1 MNEDSIN
8 LLKECYSG
16 CTMAINSINQIQ
28 EFVKDD
34 SLLALLEEYKNE
46 HEHLKEQSCEFLK
59 KAGEN
64 GKTPPVMASAFSW
77 ITAEMKLLIK
87 NDNTHIAKLM
97 MDGCNMGI
105 QSIGEFLNKY
115 HNACDNAIKLAK
127 EVIRSEEE
135 FNKKMENFL

>member
-1 MNEDSIN
+1 MNEDSIK

-16 CTMAINSINQIQ
+16 CTMAINSIDQVQ

-34 SLLALLEEYKNE
+34 SLLTLLEEYKKE
-46 HEHLKEQSCEFLK
+46 HEHLKEQSCEFLN
-59 KAGEN
+59 KAGED

-87 NDNTHIAKLM
+87 NDNTNIAKLM

-127 EVIRSEEE
+127 ELIRSEEE
-135 FNKKMENFL
+135 FSKKMENFL

>member
-1 MNEDSIN
+1 MNEDSIK

-16 CTMAINSINQIQ
+16 CTMAINSIDQVQ
-28 EFVKDD
+28 EFVKDN
-34 SLLALLEEYKNE
+34 SLLELLEEYKNE

-59 KAGEN
+59 KTGEN

-77 ITAEMKLLIK
+77 ITAEMKLLLK

-105 QSIGEFLNKY
+105 QSIGEYLNKY
-115 HNACDNAIKLAK
+115 YNACENAVKLAK
-127 EVIRSEEE
+127 ELIRSEEE
-135 FNKKMENFL
+135 FSKKMKNFL